1 MKQKP
6 WLNYLLAVLLIGS
19 VGLFSFTIFSQFS
32 IADSIVSSVLLTRR
46 GTSKYDQLMRDGYNA
61 TRRRQYSRALGYFR
75 EALRQRPGNRYARRA
90 ISNVKRYQR
99 RSSLYRKPIRT
110 TPRRRRSGGT
120 RSDDKIDLI
129 PLMPTQKEKNSPDK
143 EANTGE
149 DLPPLFFTTAKY
161 PSFFFYIPQIPQ
173 EEELV
178 FELEDEKSG
187 NILYELTFKP
197 PQKPGIISIS
207 LPKDKPPLE
216 ANKEYRWRISVDS
229 DNSDTDSPEG
239 LIKFEPPSQ
248 ELIKELQGK
257 TPSERIELYEQKEY
271 WEDALRIVADLRRK
285 NPEDELNK
293 MEWENLL
300 ATVNLKDNV
309 VNAPLLP
316 SPQ

>member
-32 IADSIVSSVLLTRR
+32 IADSIVSSVLFAGR
-46 GTSKYDQLMRDGYNA
+46 GTSKYDRFMRAGYNA
-61 TRRRQYSRALGYFR
+61 TRRRQYSTALRNFR
-75 EALRQRPGNRYARRA
+75 DALRQRPGDRYARRA
-90 ISNVKRYQR
+90 ISNVKRYIR
-99 RSSLYRKPIRT
+99 RSMLYRNPIRT
-110 TPRRRRSGGT
+110 EPRRRGSGGI
-120 RSDDKIDLI
+120 RSDEKIDLI
-129 PLMPTQKEKNSPDK
+129 PLMPTQEEKDSPEK
-143 EANTGE
+143 KGNTGK
-149 DLPPLFFTTAKY
+149 DLPALFLTTAKY

-173 EEELV
+173 EEELL

-197 PQKPGIISIS
+197 PQKAGIISIT

-216 ANKEYRWRISVDS
+216 ANKEYRWRLSVDS
-229 DNSDTDSPEG
+229 DNSDTESPEG

-257 TPSERIELYEQKEY
+257 PPSERIELYEKNEY

-293 MEWENLL
+293 IEWENLL
-300 ATVNLKDNV
+300 ATVNLKEDIV
-309 VNAPLLP
+309 SAPLLP